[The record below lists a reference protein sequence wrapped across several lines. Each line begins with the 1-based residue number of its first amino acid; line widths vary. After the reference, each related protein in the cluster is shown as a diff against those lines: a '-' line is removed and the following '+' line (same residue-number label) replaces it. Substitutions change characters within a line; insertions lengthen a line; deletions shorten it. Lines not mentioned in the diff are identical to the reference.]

1 MTLREAIKKN
11 KLNDWVYIAMH
22 NKNGVR
28 FYGTFVGDKIR
39 IEEYLDME
47 ISEFR
52 KFSTT
57 SSIYVATFPN
67 YNETLGLDS
76 LRFYE
81 AKRQKQLEARERRE
95 VMGQISKRKKRT

>member
-11 KLNDWVYIAMH
+11 KLNEWIYVAMH

-28 FYGTFVGDKIR
+28 FYGTFIGDKTK

-52 KFSTT
+52 KFST
-57 SSIYVATFPN
+57 SSNIYVATFPN
-67 YNETLGLDS
+67 YSETLGLDS

-81 AKRQKQLEARERRE
+81 AKRQKQLEAKEHRE
-95 VMGQISKRKKRT
+95 VMDQISKRKKRK